1 MFEWLSDK
9 IDAILKWFTD
19 FIFAVLQWLKD
30 IPLDLFDKILE
41 AIRYVLSSI
50 PVPEFAQHG
59 LQALADGMSPLTG
72 YLLAQSGVAAGFAL
86 VASAYVFRMI
96 RKVCTLF
103 QW

>member
-1 MFEWLSDK
+1 MIDWLSDK
-9 IDAILKWFTD
+9 IDAILQWFTE
-19 FIFAVLQWLKD
+19 FVYAVLQWLKD
-30 IPLDLFDKILE
+30 VPLDMFQNILE
-41 AIRYVLSSI
+41 AIRTVLSAV

-59 LQALADGMSPLTG
+59 LQALADGMHPLTG

-86 VASAYVFRMI
+86 VASAYVFRLL

>member
-1 MFEWLSDK
+1 MFDWLGDK

-19 FIFAVLQWLKD
+19 FIWDVLQWLKD
-30 IPLDLFDKILE
+30 VPLDIFETFLE
-41 AIRYVLSSI
+41 AIRTVLSSV

-59 LQALADGMSPLTG
+59 LQALADGMHPLTG

-86 VASAYVFRMI
+86 IASGYVFRLL

>member
-1 MFEWLSDK
+1 MFEWLNDK

-19 FIFAVLQWLKD
+19 FIFDVLQWIKD
-30 IPLDLFDKILE
+30 IPLDIFEKFLS
-41 AIRYVLSSI
+41 AIRSVLSSI

-72 YLLAQSGVAAGFAL
+72 YLLTQSGVAQGFAL
-86 VASAYVFRMI
+86 IGLAYVFRLL